1 MNNMNDK
8 KCKTCGITDCMTDH
22 TRECGMCGG
31 ALASTERGFH
41 RDCQRNAL
49 GDTDEDREENYQNVI
64 SDIKKRFE

>member
-8 KCKTCGITDCMTDH
+8 KCKTCGKIDCMTDH

-31 ALASTERGFH
+31 ILASTEKCFH
-41 RDCQRNAL
+41 RDCQRNAW